1 MTNYQQLSSQKY
13 YHAAVRQEIKEL
25 RREKNRQA
33 VRAFGQF
40 LFALVVFLFTVSAVH
55 QMPVWLPMVTEF
67 LEQNGITETFQSW
80 VNQLR

>member
-1 MTNYQQLSSQKY
+1 MTHYQQLSSEKH
-13 YHAAVRQEIKEL
+13 YHDAVTHEIKEL
-25 RREKNRQA
+25 GRQKNRQA
-33 VRAFGQF
+33 VHAFGQF

-67 LEQNGITETFQSW
+67 LEQNGITATFQSW